1 MTLKS
6 QNEILDGVAHLLL
19 GDLEGLQVVSDDAE
33 LLLELDDLGLAGL
46 GALLSALE
54 VGLNHGELAGDLSGK
69 LNVKKCE
76 KCENGRGWV
85 FGREVVMTRFK
96 RG

>member
-1 MTLKS
+1 MRICHTAKMCGLAKVTLKS

-54 VGLNHGELAGDLSGK
+54 VSLNHGELAGDLS
-69 LNVKKCE
+69 E
-76 KCENGRGWV
+76 KI
-85 FGREVVMTRFK
+85 K
-96 RG
+96 R

>member
-1 MTLKS
+1 MKS
-6 QNEILDGVAHLLL
+6 LDGDAHLLL

-54 VGLNHGELAGDLSGK
+54 VGLNHGQLAGDLRGK
-69 LNVKKCE
+69 QRLNV
-76 KCENGRGWV
+76 GHIDFLTG
-85 FGREVVMTRFK
+85 
-96 RG
+96 